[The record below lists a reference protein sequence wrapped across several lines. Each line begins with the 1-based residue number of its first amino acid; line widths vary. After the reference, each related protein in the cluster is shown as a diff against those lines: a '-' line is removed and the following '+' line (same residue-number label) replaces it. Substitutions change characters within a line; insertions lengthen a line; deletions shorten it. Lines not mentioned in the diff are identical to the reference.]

1 MVRLRAIFRVLT
13 LGLVAWLP
21 GSAAAQSPGA
31 DQRDWMYRQ
40 YLRLDRYVRG
50 GTVEPRWLSDGRRFW
65 FVEHGADEAPVYLVD
80 PAKGIRRH
88 LFDLSSLQKGLQ
100 RILEEGTPAEG
111 LPFSDLQL
119 KKEDEELVELTV
131 GRHKIELDTRSEEL
145 RVLPEPTPP
154 PIRPRWN
161 EVVSPD
167 GAWAARIEHHN
178 VWLRSLR
185 DGSEEPLT
193 TDGTPDQP
201 WGGPEDRGPQI
212 LWDPDGSKLAVT
224 RLDLQAVPKI
234 PIVSYLTEQPE
245 LQWVHLWEAKGPFET
260 TELFILGVE
269 TKESVRVKPDAVT
282 ELPDRLYLL
291 GWLPDGSE
299 ILFAQLTRD
308 FRTLRVSA
316 ANSETGALRT
326 LIREERETF
335 FHIPGYRPLTATM
348 LNETDQFLWRSD
360 RDGWHHLYL
369 YDLRGKLLRQLTDGP
384 FEVVEVVGV
393 DEEDGWVYFT
403 AHSDPTHPYD
413 THLCRVS
420 LQGGEVRQL
429 TEGRGMHR
437 AVLSPQKGFFI
448 DTYTNVNPL
457 AVVELRT
464 ADGEFVDTL
473 SVAELHTPKGF
484 RWVEP
489 EEFVVKAAD
498 GETDLHGV
506 LYKPYDFDPGKR
518 YPVIEIMVGR
528 PTVAVNEMIRTHTPR
543 TTALAQLGFVVV
555 ALDGRGTPERGHAFH
570 AVIYGAMGR
579 YEIPDHVAAL
589 NQLFEE
595 RPYMDR
601 GRVGVTGGSYG
612 GYYTIRALLQAPD
625 VYHVG
630 IAWAPYDPRGD
641 AVLAYM
647 GLPQQNP
654 QGYEYASNRWM
665 ADQLK
670 GHLMIQHGSADA
682 GAYLFWTMQFVEALI
697 QAGKPVDLLVLPD
710 EGHGF
715 RGESAAYAHDA
726 LRRYLQDHLQAGR
739 TGGAR

>member
-1 MVRLRAIFRVLT
+1 MCRLHAIFGLLAFGLLT
-13 LGLVAWLP
+13 ELP
-21 GSAAAQSPGA
+21 ESASAQSPDA

-40 YLRLDRYVRG
+40 YLQLNRYIRG

-88 LFDLSSLQKGLQ
+88 LFDLSSLQERLQ
-100 RILEEGTPAEG
+100 RILEGTTPTERV
-111 LPFSDLQL
+111 PFSDLQL
-119 KKEDEELVELTV
+119 KRENDELVELTV
-131 GRHKIELDTRSEEL
+131 GRHKIELDTRSGEL
-145 RVLPEPTPP
+145 RVLSEATAP
-154 PIRPRWN
+154 PISPRWN
-161 EVVSPD
+161 EVVSPG
-167 GAWAARIEHHN
+167 GAWAARTEQHN

-185 DGSEEPLT
+185 DGSEERLT
-193 TDGTPDQP
+193 TDGTPDRP

-212 LWDPDGSKLAVT
+212 IWNPDGSKLVVA
-224 RLDLQAVPKI
+224 RLDLRAVPKI
-234 PIVSYLTEQPE
+234 PIVSHLTEQPE
-245 LQWVHLWEAKGPFET
+245 VQWVHLWEAKGPFAS

-269 TKESVRVKPDAVT
+269 TKERVRVNTDAVT
-282 ELPDRLYLL
+282 EPLDRLYLL

-299 ILFAQLTRD
+299 FLFAQVSRD
-308 FRTLRVSA
+308 FQALRVSA
-316 ANSETGALRT
+316 TNPETGQVRT
-326 LIREERETF
+326 IFREVRETF
-335 FHIPGYRPLTATM
+335 FHIPFYRPLAATI
-348 LNETDQFLWRSD
+348 LVEADQFLWRSD

-369 YDLRGKLLRQLTDGP
+369 YDFHGNLLRRLTGGP
-384 FEVVEVVGV
+384 LEVVEVVGV
-393 DEEDGWVYFT
+393 DEENGWVYFT
-403 AHSDPTHPYD
+403 AHSDQTHPYD

-429 TEGRGMHR
+429 TEGRGIHR
-437 AVLSPQKGFFI
+437 VVLSPEKDFFI

-457 AVVELRT
+457 PVVELRT

-473 SVAELHTPKGF
+473 SVAQLHAPKGF

-528 PTVAVNEMIRTHTPR
+528 PTVAVNEMIRTRAPR

-570 AVIYGAMGR
+570 AAVYGAMGR
-579 YEIPDHVAAL
+579 YEIPDHAAAL

-601 GRVGVTGGSYG
+601 DRVGVTGHSYG

-630 IAWAPYDPRGD
+630 IALAPYDPRGD

-670 GHLMIQHGSADA
+670 GHLMILHGSADA
-682 GAYLFWTMQFVEALI
+682 GAYFFWTMQFVEALI
-697 QAGKPVDLLVLPD
+697 RAGKPVDLLMFPD

-715 RGESAAYAHDA
+715 ERKSVVYAAEAR
-726 LRRYLQDHLQAGR
+726 RRYLQQHLQAGG
-739 TGGAR
+739 TGSER